1 MLLTVQM
8 EFEQC
13 HCKQEGMRR
22 KTEEKKG
29 RGEKRE
35 RRERAREERSSGACT
50 NNKCV
55 VINFVLCLPEVE
67 EEYCLVVFFLCF
79 LTASGV
85 VIMSNL
91 RTTPFVIAS
100 SSRSSAVCQGSN
112 WLLTSLLI

>member
-1 MLLTVQM
+1 M

-35 RRERAREERSSGACT
+35 ERERERERAREERSSGACT
-50 NNKCV
+50 NKCV

-67 EEYCLVVFFLCF
+67 
-79 LTASGV
+79 
-85 VIMSNL
+85 
-91 RTTPFVIAS
+91 
-100 SSRSSAVCQGSN
+100 
-112 WLLTSLLI
+112 